1 MEYQNNVRLLAKL
14 MGITN
19 PDSIPEEEL
28 GIERLV
34 YRNEAGEAFIVDA
47 TPSNRGGRL
56 FWQSVG
62 AFQDRKTLEY
72 VARSDYVN
80 FGPGFKQTAADFFSD
95 AWGDLS
101 PVKRT
106 LLYGIA
112 TYTSVEIWWKEGFFE
127 E

>member
-1 MEYQNNVRLLAKL
+1 MDYQENVRLLAKL

-47 TPSNRGGRL
+47 TAQNRGGRL
-56 FWQSVG
+56 FWQDV
-62 AFQDRKTLEY
+62 ATHQDRKTFAY
-72 VARSDYVN
+72 VAHSDYVN
-80 FGPGFKQTAADFFSD
+80 FGPGFKQAAADFFSD
-95 AWGDLS
+95 IWGDFS

-112 TYTSVEIWWKEGFFE
+112 TYTSVEIFWKEGFFD
-127 E
+127 